1 MTAKKINKIDIELS
15 PKVKRVAMSTASIL
29 LGASLMGTAKPIKKI
44 VGDKYDDEIGLV
56 VKADTIEGTENSSDV
71 VTTVDQEDQ
80 TSSETENTTSTNEV
94 SNNQNLESSEDN
106 ASNNELSGKMLQIVF
121 KQQQLLR
128 KQQIQRLKLL
138 ILLSKQQRLLQ
149 KQQIQQLE

>member
-149 KQQIQQLE
+149 KQQIQ

>member
-106 ASNNELSGKMLQIVF
+106 ASNNELSGK
-121 KQQQLLR
+121 KCYR
-128 KQQIQRLKLL
+128 
-138 ILLSKQQRLLQ
+138 
-149 KQQIQQLE
+149 